1 MVSGED
7 EDAADLGLAAGF
19 GSRVGVDGDD
29 GVAAVVAAGDA
40 GLDLGDGDIRDS
52 SVNGAA

>member
-52 SVNGAA
+52 SMNGAA